1 VREDVAVTVIQQE
14 SWSRRRDIYRH
25 GISSFLPL
33 YGLFGRVDRE
43 VRKEDLGGLTIHRQP
58 ILVPTRRRPKLAQME
73 QGHTSEIDPQ
83 LRSSPHSPF
92 RPVKIPTCA
101 GFDPPA
107 QGEPDKSERSEE
119 DPTED
124 SAYDANAEDGIGDI
138 VVCYVMTGF

>member
-1 VREDVAVTVIQQE
+1 MLAL
-14 SWSRRRDIYRH
+14 
-25 GISSFLPL
+25 FLPL

-43 VRKEDLGGLTIHRQP
+43 ERKGDLGGLTIHRQP
-58 ILVPTRRRPKLAQME
+58 ILVPTRCRPKLAQVE

-92 RPVKIPTCA
+92 RPTCA
-101 GFDPPA
+101 GFDASA
-107 QGEPDKSERSEE
+107 QGEPDEGERSEK

-138 VVCYVMTGF
+138 VVCFVMTGF